1 MSESTNMTFGPVQML
16 VVGFAGTEFTGEI
29 MQELQRLKEADIVR
43 LVDMIVV
50 RKQDGQVETVQAS
63 DLSVEEAENFGA
75 LVGALIGAGMGEEEG
90 VEAGLIAGAEA
101 GADGH
106 VIDEDQVWYLADA
119 VPEGKPPRSPCS
131 STAGRS
137 RFATRSSRRTGWF
150 SRTPGS
156 TRPTWSRSARW
167 RPRRPAPPRTPRSAS
182 RSARG

>member
-119 VPEGKPPRSPCS
+119 VPEGT
-131 STAGRS
+131 TAAVALLEHRWAIPLREKITAKDGIVL
-137 RFATRSSRRTGWF
+137 ADAWIHPADLVAIGAMAADAA
-150 SRTPGS
+150 GA
-156 TRPTWSRSARW
+156 SAD
-167 RPRRPAPPRTPRSAS
+167 S
-182 RSARG
+182 

>member
-119 VPEGKPPRSPCS
+119 VPEGT
-131 STAGRS
+131 TAAVALLEHRWAIPLRDKIIAKDGMVLED
-137 RFATRSSRRTGWF
+137 AWIHPADLVAIGAMAAEAA
-150 SRTPGS
+150 GA
-156 TRPTWSRSARW
+156 SAD
-167 RPRRPAPPRTPRSAS
+167 S
-182 RSARG
+182 

>member
-1 MSESTNMTFGPVQML
+1 
-16 VVGFAGTEFTGEI
+16 
-29 MQELQRLKEADIVR
+29 
-43 LVDMIVV
+43 MIVV

-119 VPEGKPPRSPCS
+119 VPEGT
-131 STAGRS
+131 TAAVALLEHRWAIPLRDKIIAKDGMVL
-137 RFATRSSRRTGWF
+137 ADAWIHPADLVAIGAMAAEAA
-150 SRTPGS
+150 GA
-156 TRPTWSRSARW
+156 SAD
-167 RPRRPAPPRTPRSAS
+167 S
-182 RSARG
+182 

>member
-75 LVGALIGAGMGEEEG
+75 LVGALIGAGMGEEEV

-119 VPEGKPPRSPCS
+119 VPEGT
-131 STAGRS
+131 TAAVALLEHRWAIPLRDKIIAKDGMVL
-137 RFATRSSRRTGWF
+137 ADAWIHPADLVAIGAMAAEAA
-150 SRTPGS
+150 GA
-156 TRPTWSRSARW
+156 SAD
-167 RPRRPAPPRTPRSAS
+167 S
-182 RSARG
+182 

>member
-75 LVGALIGAGMGEEEG
+75 LVGALIGAGLGEEEG

-119 VPEGKPPRSPCS
+119 VPEGT
-131 STAGRS
+131 TAAVALLEHRWAIPLRDKIIAKDGMVL
-137 RFATRSSRRTGWF
+137 ADAWIHPADLVAIGAMAAEAA
-150 SRTPGS
+150 GA
-156 TRPTWSRSARW
+156 SAD
-167 RPRRPAPPRTPRSAS
+167 S
-182 RSARG
+182 

>member
-119 VPEGKPPRSPCS
+119 VPEGT
-131 STAGRS
+131 TAAVALLEHRWAIPLRDKIIAKDGMVL
-137 RFATRSSRRTGWF
+137 ADAWIHPADLVAIGAMAAKAA
-150 SRTPGS
+150 GA
-156 TRPTWSRSARW
+156 SAD
-167 RPRRPAPPRTPRSAS
+167 S
-182 RSARG
+182 

>member
-1 MSESTNMTFGPVQML
+1 MSDSTPTKTFGPVQVL
-16 VVGFAGTEFTGEI
+16 VVGFTSTEFTGEI
-29 MQELQRLKEADIVR
+29 MQELKRLKEADIVR

-119 VPEGKPPRSPCS
+119 VPEGT
-131 STAGRS
+131 TAAVALLEHRWAIPLRDKIIAKDGMVL
-137 RFATRSSRRTGWF
+137 ADAWIHPADLVAIGAMAAEAA
-150 SRTPGS
+150 GA
-156 TRPTWSRSARW
+156 SAD
-167 RPRRPAPPRTPRSAS
+167 S
-182 RSARG
+182 

>member
-119 VPEGKPPRSPCS
+119 VPEGT
-131 STAGRS
+131 TA
-137 RFATRSSRRTGWF
+137 AV
-150 SRTPGS
+150 
-156 TRPTWSRSARW
+156 ALLEHRW
-167 RPRRPAPPRTPRSAS
+167 AIPLRDKIAQAGGITLSDAWIHPADLVA
-182 RSARG
+182 AGALAGAKA

>member
-43 LVDMIVV
+43 HVDMIVV

-119 VPEGKPPRSPCS
+119 VPEGT
-131 STAGRS
+131 TAAVALLEHRWAIPLRDKIAQAGGITLS
-137 RFATRSSRRTGWF
+137 DAWIHPADLVAIGAMAAEAA
-150 SRTPGS
+150 GA
-156 TRPTWSRSARW
+156 SAD
-167 RPRRPAPPRTPRSAS
+167 S
-182 RSARG
+182 